1 MLLDM
6 EQHSSLVSLNMSHF
20 NLSPGT
26 EQSGGGGG
34 GSSPGGSCPPQL
46 YGSPPLYSIQPSA
59 PQHSPSLSHGYNL
72 EACFFSPTGTGV
84 GMELPAGG
92 ASSFQQQPQM
102 LQQAVSDMPDTKEG
116 IEELCPVCGDKVSG
130 YHYGLLTCE
139 SCKGF
144 FKRTVQNKK
153 VYTCVAERSC
163 HIDKTQ
169 RKRCPFCR
177 FQKCLEVGMKLEAV
191 RADRM
196 RGGRNKFGPMYKRD
210 RARKLQMMRQRQL
223 AAQTLRNSSG
233 YSPGGLGDAVTL
245 SYQPGSNFASLHIKQ
260 EIQIPQ
266 VSSLTS
272 SPESSP
278 SPIAVALGQAANG
291 NISNNNMCS
300 VMPGSQTQPALQI
313 VNDQRI
319 SHQSVQ
325 AFEHAKLW
333 SGNTSPPPSKT
344 FQYEGSSSQ
353 SQSKVSPMIRDFV
366 QAIDDHEWQNSLY
379 NLLQNQT
386 YNQCEVDLFELM
398 CKVLDQNLFS
408 QVDWARNS
416 VFFKDLKVD
425 DQMKLL
431 QHSWSDMLV
440 LDHMHQRMHNSLP
453 DETTLPNGQ
462 KFDLL
467 SLGLLGVPSLSEPF
481 TEITTK
487 LQDLKF
493 DLSDYICIKFLLLLN
508 PEVRGLMNR
517 KHVQEGHEQVQQS
530 LHDYCLTTYPQ
541 VQDKFNK
548 LLQILPEI
556 HRLATTGEEH
566 LYVKHC
572 NGSAPTQT
580 LLMEMLHAKRK

>member
-1 MLLDM
+1 MTLSVPTSSAQETSTEL
-6 EQHSSLVSLNMSHF
+6 ESLVSQEQNNS
-20 NLSPGT
+20 T
-26 EQSGGGGG
+26 ELQVSFSTNSSGKVIRAVSEDAEDSSYQIIFCSGGSAGTALEQGANF
-34 GSSPGGSCPPQL
+34 
-46 YGSPPLYSIQPSA
+46 QPI
-59 PQHSPSLSHGYNL
+59 
-72 EACFFSPTGTGV
+72 
-84 GMELPAGG
+84 
-92 ASSFQQQPQM
+92 
-102 LQQAVSDMPDTKEG
+102 LQQISEMPDTKEG

-177 FQKCLEVGMKLEAV
+177 FQKCLDVGMKLEAV

-210 RARKLQMMRQRQL
+210 RARKLQMMRQRQMAL
-223 AAQTLRNSSG
+223 QTLRNNPGYSSSG
-233 YSPGGLGDAVTL
+233 GGEGVTL
-245 SYQPGSNFASLHIKQ
+245 SYGGTGSNFGSLQIKQ

-272 SPESSP
+272 SPDSSP
-278 SPIAVALGQAANG
+278 SPITVALGQHQQPQP
-291 NISNNNMCS
+291 NMYS
-300 VMPGSQTQPALQI
+300 AVLPGQQIQITEQRVSQQP
-313 VNDQRI
+313 V
-319 SHQSVQ
+319 
-325 AFEHAKLW
+325 FEQAKLW
-333 SGNTSPPPSKT
+333 SATSPPPQKS
-344 FQYEGSSSQ
+344 FNYEGSSSGN
-353 SQSKVSPMIRDFV
+353 SQGKVCPMIRDFV
-366 QAIDDHEWQNSLY
+366 QAIDDQEWQTSLF

-416 VFFKDLKVD
+416 TFFKDLKVD

-440 LDHMHQRMHNSLP
+440 LDHMHQRMHNNLP

-467 SLGLLGVPSLSEPF
+467 SLGLLGVHTLAEPF
-481 TEITTK
+481 TEITTR

-493 DLSDYICIKFLLLLN
+493 DLSDYISIKFLLLLN
-508 PEVRGLMNR
+508 PDVRGLMNR
-517 KHVQEGHEQVQQS
+517 KHVQEGHDQVQQA
-530 LHDYCLTTYPQ
+530 LHDYCLNSYPQ

-548 LLQILPEI
+548 LLMILPEI
-556 HRLATTGEEH
+556 HDLAVRGEEH
-566 LYVKHC
+566 LYMKHC
-572 NGSAPTQT
+572 NGGAPTQT

>member
-6 EQHSSLVSLNMSHF
+6 DHHTLASMNMPPFYLSQSLS
-20 NLSPGT
+20 
-26 EQSGGGGG
+26 GG
-34 GSSPGGSCPPQL
+34 GSSSPPSQQGLYSQGNAYMTNVAPINSTPANNNNAPSPTNNNGSSLLIHSFNNLDPTCLFGASGGSASL
-46 YGSPPLYSIQPSA
+46 NDFNAAMGAASA
-59 PQHSPSLSHGYNL
+59 AGATSLSG
-72 EACFFSPTGTGV
+72 AA
-84 GMELPAGG
+84 AGG
-92 ASSFQQQPQM
+92 GAAGTPD
-102 LQQAVSDMPDTKEG
+102 LPDTKDL

-153 VYTCVAERSC
+153 VYTCVADRSC

-210 RARKLQMMRQRQL
+210 RARKLQLLRQRQM
-223 AAQTLRNSSG
+223 AVGQVGRGGTLMAGGSDSGLSYSPNGG
-233 YSPGGLGDAVTL
+233 YSPAA
-245 SYQPGSNFASLHIKQ
+245 ASSAMHIKQ

-272 SPESSP
+272 SPDSSP
-278 SPIAVALGQAANG
+278 SPIAAQLMGTSVPQMLGS
-291 NISNNNMCS
+291 SNNLLS
-300 VMPGSQTQPALQI
+300 SASGAGSA
-313 VNDQRI
+313 
-319 SHQSVQ
+319 
-325 AFEHAKLW
+325 AA
-333 SGNTSPPPSKT
+333 SGSAVAQGLGPKMSPL
-344 FQYEGSSSQ
+344 
-353 SQSKVSPMIRDFV
+353 IREFV
-366 QAIDDHEWQNSLY
+366 QGIDDREWQSSLFS
-379 NLLQNQT
+379 LLQNQT

-416 VFFKDLKVD
+416 IFFKDLKVD

-440 LDHMHQRMHNSLP
+440 LDHLHQRMHNNLP

-467 SLGLLGVPSLSEPF
+467 CLGLLGVPSLADAFGELAA
-481 TEITTK
+481 K
-487 LQDLKF
+487 LAELKF
-493 DLSDYICIKFLLLLN
+493 DVSDYVCLKFLMLLN
-508 PEVRGLMNR
+508 PDPRVSPDVRGLVNR
-517 KHVQEGHEQVQQS
+517 TTVQEGYEQVQHA
-530 LHDYCLTTYPQ
+530 LLDYTVTCYPQ
-541 VQDKFNK
+541 IQEKYTK
-548 LLQILPEI
+548 LVNLLPEVHAI
-556 HRLATTGEEH
+556 ASRGEDH
-566 LYVKHC
+566 LYQKHC
-572 NGSAPTQT
+572 TGGAPTQT